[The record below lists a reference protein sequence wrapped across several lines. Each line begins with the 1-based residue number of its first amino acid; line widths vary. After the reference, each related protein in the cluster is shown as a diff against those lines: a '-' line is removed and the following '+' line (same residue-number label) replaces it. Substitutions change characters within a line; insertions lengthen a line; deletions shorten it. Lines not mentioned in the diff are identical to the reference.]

1 MKITKRSG
9 KHTLF
14 ISLSAVLVIAGS
26 AVATYFALRHFNPPR
41 TTAQQ
46 PINTKQPD
54 PVPTPKE
61 KTPDSPK
68 PPAPAAPITITLPR
82 ATPIPARIVNNAD
95 DADLWKIANKSRAFA
110 NPRYQP
116 SDLRIVS
123 VPTLPG
129 RGQDERSLRAVLM
142 PDLERLVAAA
152 RAAGVTLR
160 VGSGYRSYA
169 TQASL
174 FASYAR
180 RHGEAEASRFSS
192 RPGHSEHQSG
202 LAVDFA
208 GADQTCWVDDCFE
221 QTAAGKWLATHA
233 HEYGFILRYP
243 KGKEPITGYQYES
256 WHFRYVGRELAGA
269 LYQSGLTMEEAWS
282 YIEKAMTELKQRGTQ

>member
-1 MKITKRSG
+1 MKITKRSSER
-9 KHTLF
+9 KLL
-14 ISLSAVLVIAGS
+14 ISIGAVLVVAGS
-26 AVATYFALRHFNPPR
+26 AVATYFTLRHFNPPR
-41 TTAQQ
+41 TT
-46 PINTKQPD
+46 TKQSISKEQPA
-54 PVPTPKE
+54 PTPKA
-61 KTPDSPK
+61 KTPDSQK
-68 PPAPAAPITITLPR
+68 PPAPAAPTIALPN
-82 ATPIPARIVNNAD
+82 ATPIPGRIVNNAD

-129 RGQDERSLRAVLM
+129 RSQDERSLRAVLM

-180 RHGEAEASRFSS
+180 QHGEAAASRFSS

-221 QTAAGKWLATHA
+221 QTAAGKWLAAHA

-243 KGKEPITGYQYES
+243 KGKEKITGIANEA
-256 WHFRYVGRELAGA
+256 WHFRYVGKDLAA
-269 LYQSGLTMEEAWS
+269 LIHESGLTFDEVYQNMVKLRDNTSVA
-282 YIEKAMTELKQRGTQ
+282 K

>member
-1 MKITKRSG
+1 MKITKRLRERKLLLG
-9 KHTLF
+9 
-14 ISLSAVLVIAGS
+14 LSAVLIIASS
-26 AVATYFALRHFNPPR
+26 AVVTYFTLRHFNPPH

-46 PINTKQPD
+46 PIRQEQPA
-54 PVPTPKE
+54 PTPKE

-68 PPAPAAPITITLPR
+68 PPAPAAPVTITLPR

-116 SDLRIVS
+116 SDLRLVS

-142 PDLERLVAAA
+142 PDLEKLVAAA

-174 FASYAR
+174 FASYAH
-180 RHGEAEASRFSS
+180 RHGEAAASRFSS

-208 GADQTCWVDDCFE
+208 GADQTCWVDNCFE
-221 QTAAGKWLATHA
+221 GTAAGKWLAAHA

-243 KGKEPITGYQYES
+243 KGKESITGYQYEP

-269 LYQSGLTMEEAWS
+269 LHQSGLTMEEAWS
-282 YIEKAMTELKQRGTQ
+282 YIEKAMTKLKQRGTQ

>member
-1 MKITKRSG
+1 MKIAKRSG
-9 KHTLF
+9 KRTLP
-14 ISLSAVLVIAGS
+14 ISLSTVLVIAGS
-26 AVATYFALRHFNPPR
+26 AVVTYFTLRHFNPPHA
-41 TTAQQ
+41 TTQQ
-46 PINTKQPD
+46 PISKEQPA
-54 PVPTPKE
+54 PTPKE
-61 KTPDSPK
+61 KASDSHKTPT
-68 PPAPAAPITITLPR
+68 PPTIALPN

-95 DADLWKIANKSRAFA
+95 DADLWKIANKSQAFA

-116 SDLRIVS
+116 SDLRLVS

-142 PDLERLVAAA
+142 PDLEKLVAAA
-152 RAAGVTLR
+152 RAAGVILR

-180 RHGEAEASRFSS
+180 RHGEAAASRFSS

-202 LAVDFA
+202 LAADFA

-221 QTAAGKWLATHA
+221 QTAAGKWLAAHA

-243 KGKEPITGYQYES
+243 KGKEKITGYQYEP

-269 LYQSGLTMEEAWS
+269 LHQSGLTMEEAWS

>member
-1 MKITKRSG
+1 MNITKRSQ
-9 KHTLF
+9 KRTLF

-41 TTAQQ
+41 TIAQQ

-68 PPAPAAPITITLPR
+68 PPAPAAPITIALPR
-82 ATPIPARIVNNAD
+82 ATPIPARIVNNAN

-160 VGSGYRSYA
+160 IGSGYRSYA

-221 QTAAGKWLATHA
+221 QTAAGKWLAAHA

-243 KGKEPITGYQYES
+243 KGKESITGYQYEP

-269 LYQSGLTMEEAWS
+269 LHQSGLTMEEAWS

>member
-9 KHTLF
+9 KRNLL
-14 ISLSAVLVIAGS
+14 IGLEAALIVAGS
-26 AVATYFALRHFNPPR
+26 AVVTYFTLRHFNPPHA
-41 TTAQQ
+41 TTQQ
-46 PINTKQPD
+46 PISKERPA
-54 PVPTPKE
+54 PAPKE
-61 KTPDSPK
+61 KTPDSQK
-68 PPAPAAPITITLPR
+68 TPAPAASTIALPN

-174 FASYAR
+174 FASYVS
-180 RHGEAEASRFSS
+180 RHGEAAASRFSS

-221 QTAAGKWLATHA
+221 RTAAGKWLAAHA

-243 KGKEPITGYQYES
+243 KGKEKITGYQYEP

-269 LYQSGLTMEEAWS
+269 LHQSGLTMEEAWP
-282 YIEKAMTELKQRGTQ
+282 YIEKAASEIKQK

>member
-1 MKITKRSG
+1 M
-9 KHTLF
+9 
-14 ISLSAVLVIAGS
+14 
-26 AVATYFALRHFNPPR
+26 TYFTLRHFNPPHA
-41 TTAQQ
+41 TTQQ
-46 PINTKQPD
+46 PISKERPA
-54 PVPTPKE
+54 PAPKE
-61 KTPDSPK
+61 KTPDSQK
-68 PPAPAAPITITLPR
+68 TPAPAASTIALPN

-174 FASYAR
+174 FASYVS
-180 RHGEAEASRFSS
+180 RHGEAAASRFSS

-221 QTAAGKWLATHA
+221 RTAAGKWLAAHA

-243 KGKEPITGYQYES
+243 KGKEKITGYQYEP

-269 LYQSGLTMEEAWS
+269 LHQSGLTIEEAWP
-282 YIEKAMTELKQRGTQ
+282 YIEKAASEIKQK

>member
-1 MKITKRSG
+1 MKITKRSSER
-9 KHTLF
+9 KLL
-14 ISLSAVLVIAGS
+14 ISLGAMLVVASSAVV
-26 AVATYFALRHFNPPR
+26 TYFTLRHFNPPHA
-41 TTAQQ
+41 TTQQ
-46 PINTKQPD
+46 PISKEQPA
-54 PVPTPKE
+54 PTPKE
-61 KTPDSPK
+61 KTPDSQK
-68 PPAPAAPITITLPR
+68 PPAPAAPGLALPN
-82 ATPIPARIVNNAD
+82 ATPIPARIVNSAN

-116 SDLRIVS
+116 SDLRLVS

-142 PDLERLVAAA
+142 PDLEKLVAAA

-174 FASYAR
+174 FASYVR
-180 RHGEAEASRFSS
+180 RHGEAAASRFSS

-221 QTAAGKWLATHA
+221 RTAAGKWLAAHA

-243 KGKEPITGYQYES
+243 KGKEKITGYQYEP

-269 LYQSGLTMEEAWS
+269 LHQSGLTMEEAWS
-282 YIEKAMTELKQRGTQ
+282 YIEKVMTELKQRGTQ

>member
-1 MKITKRSG
+1 MKIAKNPRKR
-9 KHTLF
+9 KVM
-14 ISLSAVLVIAGS
+14 ISLGAVVII
-26 AVATYFALRHFNPPR
+26 AVSGTATYFVLHHVNQPNN
-41 TTAQQ
+41 TAQQ
-46 PINTKQPD
+46 PAETEQSNTPS
-54 PVPTPKE
+54 TPEQKAPNDQ
-61 KTPDSPK
+61 KKLT
-68 PPAPAAPITITLPR
+68 PAAPTIALPN
-82 ATPIPARIVNNAD
+82 ATPIPARAIDSAN
-95 DADLWKIANKSRAFA
+95 DADIWKIVNKSRAFT

-116 SDLRIVS
+116 SDLRLVS

-142 PDLERLVAAA
+142 PDLEKLVAAA
-152 RAAGVTLR
+152 RAAGVTIR

-202 LAVDFA
+202 LAVDLA
-208 GADQTCWVDDCFE
+208 GADQTCWVDECFE
-221 QTAAGKWLATHA
+221 RTAAGKWLAAHA
-233 HEYGFILRYP
+233 HEYGFTLRYP
-243 KGKEPITGYQYES
+243 KGKESITGYQYEP

-269 LYQSGLTMEEAWS
+269 LRQSGLTLEEAWS
-282 YIEKAMTELKQRGTQ
+282 YIEKAMTELKQRGAQ

>member
-1 MKITKRSG
+1 MKIAKRSG
-9 KHTLF
+9 KRNLL
-14 ISLSAVLVIAGS
+14 IGLGAALIIASSAVV
-26 AVATYFALRHFNPPR
+26 TYFTLRHFSPPHA
-41 TTAQQ
+41 TTQQ
-46 PINTKQPD
+46 PISKERPA
-54 PVPTPKE
+54 PAPKE
-61 KTPDSPK
+61 KTPDSQK
-68 PPAPAAPITITLPR
+68 PPVPAAPGLALPN
-82 ATPIPARIVNNAD
+82 ATPIPARIVNSAD

-116 SDLRIVS
+116 SDLRLVS

-142 PDLERLVAAA
+142 PDLEKLVAAA

-221 QTAAGKWLATHA
+221 QTAAGKWLAAHA

-243 KGKEPITGYQYES
+243 KGKESITGYQYEP

-269 LYQSGLTMEEAWS
+269 LHQSGLTMEEAWS
-282 YIEKAMTELKQRGTQ
+282 YIEKAMTKLKQRGTQ

>member
-1 MKITKRSG
+1 MKITKRLRERKLLLG
-9 KHTLF
+9 LG
-14 ISLSAVLVIAGS
+14 AVLIIASS
-26 AVATYFALRHFNPPR
+26 AVATYFTLRHFNPPR

-46 PINTKQPD
+46 PISQEQPA
-54 PVPTPKE
+54 PTPKE
-61 KTPDSPK
+61 KDPDSPK
-68 PPAPAAPITITLPR
+68 TPAPAAPITIALPN
-82 ATPIPARIVNNAD
+82 ATPIPARIVNDAD
-95 DADLWKIANKSRAFA
+95 DADIWKIVNKSRAFA

-116 SDLRIVS
+116 SDLRLVS

-129 RGQDERSLRAVLM
+129 RSQDERSLRAVLM
-142 PDLERLVAAA
+142 PDLEKLVAAA
-152 RAAGVTLR
+152 GNAGVTIY

-174 FASYAR
+174 FASNVR
-180 RHGEAEASRFSS
+180 QHGEAKANRFSS

-221 QTAAGKWLATHA
+221 RTAAGKWLAAHA

-243 KGKEPITGYQYES
+243 KGKEKITGYQYEP

-269 LYQSGLTMEEAWS
+269 LQQSGLTMEEAWS
-282 YIEKAMTELKQRGTQ
+282 YIEKAMTKLKQRGTQ

>member
-1 MKITKRSG
+1 MKIAKRSG
-9 KHTLF
+9 KRNL
-14 ISLSAVLVIAGS
+14 IIGLGAVLIIAGS
-26 AVATYFALRHFNPPR
+26 AVATYFTLRHFNPPHA
-41 TTAQQ
+41 TTQQ
-46 PINTKQPD
+46 PISKEQPA
-54 PVPTPKE
+54 PTPKE
-61 KTPDSPK
+61 KAPDSQK
-68 PPAPAAPITITLPR
+68 PPAPAAPGLALPN
-82 ATPIPARIVNNAD
+82 ATPIPARIVNSAD
-95 DADLWKIANKSRAFA
+95 DTDLWKIANKSRAFA

-116 SDLRIVS
+116 SDLRLVS
-123 VPTLPG
+123 VPTLSG

-142 PDLERLVAAA
+142 PELEKLVAAA

-174 FASYAR
+174 FASYVR
-180 RHGEAEASRFSS
+180 RHGEAAASRFSS

-243 KGKEPITGYQYES
+243 KGKEPITGYQYEP

-269 LYQSGLTMEEAWS
+269 LHQSGLTMEEAWS

>member
-1 MKITKRSG
+1 MKITKRSSER
-9 KHTLF
+9 KLL
-14 ISLSAVLVIAGS
+14 ISIGAVLVVAGS
-26 AVATYFALRHFNPPR
+26 AVATYFTLRHFNPPHA
-41 TTAQQ
+41 TTQQ
-46 PINTKQPD
+46 PISKERPA
-54 PVPTPKE
+54 PAPKE
-61 KTPDSPK
+61 KTPDSQK
-68 PPAPAAPITITLPR
+68 TPAPAASTIALPNA
-82 ATPIPARIVNNAD
+82 ATPIPAHIVNNAD

-116 SDLRIVS
+116 SDLRLVS

-142 PDLERLVAAA
+142 PDPEKLVAAA

-174 FASYAR
+174 FASYVR
-180 RHGEAEASRFSS
+180 QHGEAAASRFSS

-221 QTAAGKWLATHA
+221 RTAAGKWLAAHA

-243 KGKEPITGYQYES
+243 KGKEKITGYQYEP

-269 LYQSGLTMEEAWS
+269 LQQSGLTMEEAWP
-282 YIEKAMTELKQRGTQ
+282 YIEKAASEIKQK

>member
-1 MKITKRSG
+1 M
-9 KHTLF
+9 
-14 ISLSAVLVIAGS
+14 
-26 AVATYFALRHFNPPR
+26 TYFTLRYFNPPH
-41 TTAQQ
+41 TATQQ
-46 PINTKQPD
+46 PTSKEQPA
-54 PVPTPKE
+54 PTPKE
-61 KTPDSPK
+61 KTPDSQKK
-68 PPAPAAPITITLPR
+68 PTAPTIALLN
-82 ATPIPARIVNNAD
+82 ATPIPARIVNSAD

-129 RGQDERSLRAVLM
+129 RGQDERSLRAVLI
-142 PDLERLVAAA
+142 PDLEKLVAAA
-152 RAAGVTLR
+152 RAAGVTIR
-160 VGSGYRSYA
+160 VGSGYRSYT

-174 FASYAR
+174 FASYVHQ
-180 RHGEAEASRFSS
+180 HGEAAASRFSS
-192 RPGHSEHQSG
+192 HPGHSEHQSG

-221 QTAAGKWLATHA
+221 RTAAGKWLAAHA

-243 KGKEPITGYQYES
+243 KGKEKITGYQYEP

-269 LYQSGLTMEEAWS
+269 LQQSDLTMEEAWP
-282 YIEKAMTELKQRGTQ
+282 YIEKAASKIKQK

>member
-1 MKITKRSG
+1 MKIAKRSG
-9 KHTLF
+9 KRNLL
-14 ISLSAVLVIAGS
+14 IGLGAVLIIASSAVV
-26 AVATYFALRHFNPPR
+26 TYFTLRHFNPPR
-41 TTAQQ
+41 TTTQQ
-46 PINTKQPD
+46 PISKEQPT
-54 PVPTPKE
+54 PTPKE
-61 KTPDSPK
+61 KAPDSQK
-68 PPAPAAPITITLPR
+68 PPAPAAPGLALPN
-82 ATPIPARIVNNAD
+82 ATPIPARIVNSAD

-116 SDLRIVS
+116 SDLRLVS

-152 RAAGVTLR
+152 RAAAVTLR

-221 QTAAGKWLATHA
+221 RTAAGKWLAAHA

-243 KGKEPITGYQYES
+243 KGKESITAYQYEP
-256 WHFRYVGRELAGA
+256 WHIR
-269 LYQSGLTMEEAWS
+269 
-282 YIEKAMTELKQRGTQ
+282 

>member
-1 MKITKRSG
+1 MKITKLSG
-9 KHTLF
+9 KHNLL
-14 ISLSAVLVIAGS
+14 IGLGAVLIIASSAVV
-26 AVATYFALRHFNPPR
+26 TYFTLRHFNPPR

-46 PINTKQPD
+46 PISQEQPALA
-54 PVPTPKE
+54 PKE
-61 KTPDSPK
+61 KAPDSQK
-68 PPAPAAPITITLPR
+68 PPVPAAPGLALPN

-116 SDLRIVS
+116 SDLRPVS

-142 PDLERLVAAA
+142 PDLEKLVAAA

-174 FASYAR
+174 FASYVR
-180 RHGEAEASRFSS
+180 RHGEAAASRFSS

-221 QTAAGKWLATHA
+221 RTAAGKWLAAHA

-243 KGKEPITGYQYES
+243 KGKEKITGYQYEP

-269 LYQSGLTMEEAWS
+269 LHQSGLTMEEAWS
-282 YIEKAMTELKQRGTQ
+282 YIEEAMTKLKQRGTQ

>member
-1 MKITKRSG
+1 MKITKRSSER
-9 KHTLF
+9 KLL
-14 ISLSAVLVIAGS
+14 ISLGAVLVVAGS
-26 AVATYFALRHFNPPR
+26 AVVTYFTLRHFNPPH
-41 TTAQQ
+41 TTTQQ
-46 PINTKQPD
+46 PISKEQPA
-54 PVPTPKE
+54 PAPKE
-61 KTPDSPK
+61 KAPDSQK
-68 PPAPAAPITITLPR
+68 PPAPAAPTIALPN
-82 ATPIPARIVNNAD
+82 ATPIPARIVNSAN

-116 SDLRIVS
+116 SNLRLVS

-142 PDLERLVAAA
+142 PDLEKLVAAA

-174 FASYAR
+174 FASYVR
-180 RHGEAEASRFSS
+180 RHGEAAASRFSS

-202 LAVDFA
+202 LAADFA
-208 GADQTCWVDDCFE
+208 GTDQTCWVDDCFE
-221 QTAAGKWLATHA
+221 RTAAGKWLAAHA

-243 KGKEPITGYQYES
+243 KGKEPITGYQYEP
-256 WHFRYVGRELAGA
+256 WHFRYVGRELASA
-269 LYQSGLTMEEAWS
+269 LHQSGLTMEEAWS
-282 YIEKAMTELKQRGTQ
+282 YIEKAMTKLKQRGTQ

>member
-1 MKITKRSG
+1 MKITKRSQ
-9 KHTLF
+9 KRTLLLGLGAVL
-14 ISLSAVLVIAGS
+14 IIASSAVT
-26 AVATYFALRHFNPPR
+26 TYFTLRHFNPPH

-46 PINTKQPD
+46 PISQEQPA
-54 PVPTPKE
+54 PEPKE
-61 KTPDSPK
+61 KAPDSQK
-68 PPAPAAPITITLPR
+68 TPAAPTIALPN
-82 ATPIPARIVNNAD
+82 ATPIPARIVNSAD
-95 DADLWKIANKSRAFA
+95 DADLWKIANKSQAFA

-116 SDLRIVS
+116 SDLRLVS

-142 PDLERLVAAA
+142 PDLEKLVAAA
-152 RAAGVTLR
+152 RAAGVILR

-180 RHGEAEASRFSS
+180 RHGEAAASRFSS

-208 GADQTCWVDDCFE
+208 GTDQTCWVDDCFE
-221 QTAAGKWLATHA
+221 RTAAGKWLTAHA

-243 KGKEPITGYQYES
+243 KGKEKITGYQYEP

-269 LYQSGLTMEEAWS
+269 LQQSGLTMEEAWP
-282 YIEKAMTELKQRGTQ
+282 YIEKAASEIKQK

>member
-1 MKITKRSG
+1 MKIAKCPRKRKLLLG
-9 KHTLF
+9 
-14 ISLSAVLVIAGS
+14 LSAVLIIASS
-26 AVATYFALRHFNPPR
+26 AVVTYFTLRHFNP
-41 TTAQQ
+41 Q
-46 PINTKQPD
+46 PIRQEQPA
-54 PVPTPKE
+54 PTPKE

-68 PPAPAAPITITLPR
+68 PPAPAAPVTITLPR
-82 ATPIPARIVNNAD
+82 ATPIRARIVNNAD

-116 SDLRIVS
+116 SDLRLVS

-142 PDLERLVAAA
+142 PDLEKLVAAA

-180 RHGEAEASRFSS
+180 RHGEAAASRFSS

-208 GADQTCWVDDCFE
+208 GADQTCWVIV
-221 QTAAGKWLATHA
+221 L
-233 HEYGFILRYP
+233 
-243 KGKEPITGYQYES
+243 KEPPPANGWPPT
-256 WHFRYVGRELAGA
+256 LMNTA
-269 LYQSGLTMEEAWS
+269 LFCAIRRVRNRSPAINTSHGIFATSGGS
-282 YIEKAMTELKQRGTQ
+282 

>member
-1 MKITKRSG
+1 MKIAKRSG
-9 KHTLF
+9 KRNLF
-14 ISLSAVLVIAGS
+14 IGLGAVLIIASSAVV
-26 AVATYFALRHFNPPR
+26 TYFTLRHFSPPHAA
-41 TTAQQ
+41 TQQ
-46 PINTKQPD
+46 PISKEQPA
-54 PVPTPKE
+54 PTPKE
-61 KTPDSPK
+61 KAPDSQK
-68 PPAPAAPITITLPR
+68 PPVPAAPGLALPN
-82 ATPIPARIVNNAD
+82 ATPIPARIVNSAD

-116 SDLRIVS
+116 SDLRPVS

-142 PDLERLVAAA
+142 PDLEKLVAAA
-152 RAAGVTLR
+152 RADGVTLR

-174 FASYAR
+174 FASYVR
-180 RHGEAEASRFSS
+180 RHGEAAASRFSS

-202 LAVDFA
+202 LAVDFT

-221 QTAAGKWLATHA
+221 RTAAGKWLAAHA

-243 KGKEPITGYQYES
+243 KGKEKITGYQYEP

-269 LYQSGLTMEEAWS
+269 LHQSGLTMEEAWS

>member
-1 MKITKRSG
+1 MVLTSG
-9 KHTLF
+9 ESPTNLEPSP
-14 ISLSAVLVIAGS
+14 ILVISPATS
-26 AVATYFALRHFNPPR
+26 ASSACR
-41 TTAQQ
+41 Q
-46 PINTKQPD
+46 
-54 PVPTPKE
+54 
-61 KTPDSPK
+61 
-68 PPAPAAPITITLPR
+68 
-82 ATPIPARIVNNAD
+82 
-95 DADLWKIANKSRAFA
+95 
-110 NPRYQP
+110 
-116 SDLRIVS
+116 
-123 VPTLPG
+123 LPG

-142 PDLERLVAAA
+142 PDLEKLVAAA

-174 FASYAR
+174 FASYVR
-180 RHGEAEASRFSS
+180 QHGEAAASRFSS

-221 QTAAGKWLATHA
+221 RTAAGKWLAAHA

-243 KGKEPITGYQYES
+243 KGKEKITGYQYEP

-269 LYQSGLTMEEAWS
+269 LHQSGLTMEEAWS

>member
-1 MKITKRSG
+1 MNITKRSG
-9 KHTLF
+9 KRTLF

-46 PINTKQPD
+46 PISTKQPD
-54 PVPTPKE
+54 PVPTPK
-61 KTPDSPK
+61 KKAPDSPK
-68 PPAPAAPITITLPR
+68 PPAPAAPITINLPR

-116 SDLRIVS
+116 SDLHLVS

-160 VGSGYRSYA
+160 VGSGYRSYT

-221 QTAAGKWLATHA
+221 GTAAGKWLAAHA

-243 KGKEPITGYQYES
+243 KGKEPITGYQYEP

-269 LYQSGLTMEEAWS
+269 LHQSGLTMEEAWS
-282 YIEKAMTELKQRGTQ
+282 YIEKAMTQLKQRGTQ

>member
-1 MKITKRSG
+1 MKITKRLRERKLLLG
-9 KHTLF
+9 LG
-14 ISLSAVLVIAGS
+14 AVLIIASS
-26 AVATYFALRHFNPPR
+26 AVATYFTLRHFNPPR

-46 PINTKQPD
+46 PISQGQPA
-54 PVPTPKE
+54 PTPKE
-61 KTPDSPK
+61 KDPDSPK
-68 PPAPAAPITITLPR
+68 TPAPAALITIALPN
-82 ATPIPARIVNNAD
+82 ATPIPARIVNSAD

-116 SDLRIVS
+116 SDLRLVS

-152 RAAGVTLR
+152 RAAAVTLR

-221 QTAAGKWLATHA
+221 RTAAGKWLAAHA

-243 KGKEPITGYQYES
+243 KGKESITGYQYEP

-269 LYQSGLTMEEAWS
+269 LHQSGLTMEEAWS
-282 YIEKAMTELKQRGTQ
+282 YIEKAMTKLKQRGTQ

>member
-1 MKITKRSG
+1 MKIAKCPRKRKLLLG
-9 KHTLF
+9 
-14 ISLSAVLVIAGS
+14 LSAVLIIASS
-26 AVATYFALRHFNPPR
+26 AVVTYFTLRHFNPPHV
-41 TTAQQ
+41 TTQQ
-46 PINTKQPD
+46 PISKEQPA
-54 PVPTPKE
+54 PTPKE
-61 KTPDSPK
+61 KTPDSQK
-68 PPAPAAPITITLPR
+68 PPAPAAPGLALPN
-82 ATPIPARIVNNAD
+82 ATPIPARIVNSAD

-116 SDLRIVS
+116 SDLRLVS

-142 PDLERLVAAA
+142 PDLEKLVATA

-180 RHGEAEASRFSS
+180 RHGEAAASRFSS

-221 QTAAGKWLATHA
+221 RTAAGKWLAAHA

-243 KGKEPITGYQYES
+243 RGKEKITGYQYEP

>member
-1 MKITKRSG
+1 MKIAKCSG
-9 KHTLF
+9 KRNLLIGLGAVLIIT
-14 ISLSAVLVIAGS
+14 SSAVV
-26 AVATYFALRHFNPPR
+26 TYFTLRHFNPPHA
-41 TTAQQ
+41 TTQQ
-46 PINTKQPD
+46 PLSKEQ
-54 PVPTPKE
+54 PVPTPKA
-61 KTPDSPK
+61 KTPDSQK
-68 PPAPAAPITITLPR
+68 PPAPAAPGLALPN
-82 ATPIPARIVNNAD
+82 ATPIPARIVNSAD

-142 PDLERLVAAA
+142 PELEKLVAAA

-174 FASYAR
+174 FASYVR
-180 RHGEAEASRFSS
+180 RHGEAAASRFSS

-221 QTAAGKWLATHA
+221 RTAAGKWLAAHA

-243 KGKEPITGYQYES
+243 KGKESITGYQYEP

-282 YIEKAMTELKQRGTQ
+282 YIEKAMIELKQRGTQ

>member
-1 MKITKRSG
+1 MKIAKCPRKRKLLLG
-9 KHTLF
+9 
-14 ISLSAVLVIAGS
+14 LSAVLIIASS
-26 AVATYFALRHFNPPR
+26 AVVTYFTLRHFNPPH

-46 PINTKQPD
+46 PIRQEQPA
-54 PVPTPKE
+54 PTPKE

-68 PPAPAAPITITLPR
+68 PPAPAAPVTITLPR
-82 ATPIPARIVNNAD
+82 ATPIPARIVNDAD

-116 SDLRIVS
+116 SDLRLVS

-142 PDLERLVAAA
+142 PDLEKLVAAA

-180 RHGEAEASRFSS
+180 RHGEAAASRFSS

-208 GADQTCWVDDCFE
+208 GADQTCWVDNCFE
-221 QTAAGKWLATHA
+221 GTAAGKWLAAHA

-243 KGKEPITGYQYES
+243 KGKESITGYQYEP

-269 LYQSGLTMEEAWS
+269 LHQSGLTMEEAWS
-282 YIEKAMTELKQRGTQ
+282 YIEKAMTKLKQRGTQ

>member
-1 MKITKRSG
+1 MKIAKRSG
-9 KHTLF
+9 KRNLL
-14 ISLSAVLVIAGS
+14 IGLGAALIVAGS
-26 AVATYFALRHFNPPR
+26 AVVTYFTLRYFNPPHA
-41 TTAQQ
+41 AQQ
-46 PINTKQPD
+46 PISKEQPA
-54 PVPTPKE
+54 PAPKE
-61 KTPDSPK
+61 KAPDSQK
-68 PPAPAAPITITLPR
+68 PPAPAAPTIALPN
-82 ATPIPARIVNNAD
+82 ATPIPARIVNSAD

-116 SDLRIVS
+116 SDLRLVS

-142 PDLERLVAAA
+142 PDLEKLVAAA

-174 FASYAR
+174 FASYVR
-180 RHGEAEASRFSS
+180 QHGEAAASRFSS

-221 QTAAGKWLATHA
+221 RTAAGKWLAAHA

-243 KGKEPITGYQYES
+243 KGKEKIPAISTSRGI
-256 WHFRYVGRELAGA
+256 F
-269 LYQSGLTMEEAWS
+269 
-282 YIEKAMTELKQRGTQ
+282 AMLGGN

>member
-1 MKITKRSG
+1 MKITKRLRERKLLLG
-9 KHTLF
+9 LG
-14 ISLSAVLVIAGS
+14 AVLIIASS
-26 AVATYFALRHFNPPR
+26 AVATYFTLRHFNPPR

-46 PINTKQPD
+46 PISQEQPA
-54 PVPTPKE
+54 PTPKE
-61 KTPDSPK
+61 KDPDSPK
-68 PPAPAAPITITLPR
+68 TPAPAAPITIALPN
-82 ATPIPARIVNNAD
+82 ATPIPARIVNSAD

-116 SDLRIVS
+116 SDLRLVS

-142 PDLERLVAAA
+142 PDLEKLVAAA

-221 QTAAGKWLATHA
+221 RTTAGKWLAAHA

-243 KGKEPITGYQYES
+243 KGKESITGYQYEP

-269 LYQSGLTMEEAWS
+269 LHQSGLTMEEAWS
-282 YIEKAMTELKQRGTQ
+282 YIEEAMTKLKQRGTQ

>member
-1 MKITKRSG
+1 MKITKRSQ
-9 KHTLF
+9 KRTLLLGLGAVL
-14 ISLSAVLVIAGS
+14 IIASSAVT
-26 AVATYFALRHFNPPR
+26 TYFTLRHFNPPH

-46 PINTKQPD
+46 PISQEQPA
-54 PVPTPKE
+54 PAPKE
-61 KTPDSPK
+61 KAPDSQK
-68 PPAPAAPITITLPR
+68 TPAAPTIALPN
-82 ATPIPARIVNNAD
+82 ATPIPARIVNSAD
-95 DADLWKIANKSRAFA
+95 DADLWKIANKSQAFA

-116 SDLRIVS
+116 SDLRLVS

-142 PDLERLVAAA
+142 PDLEKLVAAA
-152 RAAGVTLR
+152 RAAGVILR

-180 RHGEAEASRFSS
+180 RHGEAAASRFSS

-208 GADQTCWVDDCFE
+208 GTDQTCWVDDCFE
-221 QTAAGKWLATHA
+221 RTAAGKWLTAHA

-243 KGKEPITGYQYES
+243 KGKEKITGYQYEP

-269 LYQSGLTMEEAWS
+269 LQQSGLTMEEAWP
-282 YIEKAMTELKQRGTQ
+282 YIEKAASEIKQK

>member
-1 MKITKRSG
+1 MKIAKRSG
-9 KHTLF
+9 KRNLL
-14 ISLSAVLVIAGS
+14 IGLGAALIVAGS
-26 AVATYFALRHFNPPR
+26 AVVTYFTLRHFNPPHA
-41 TTAQQ
+41 TTQQ
-46 PINTKQPD
+46 PISKEQPA
-54 PVPTPKE
+54 PAPKE
-61 KTPDSPK
+61 KTPDSQK
-68 PPAPAAPITITLPR
+68 PPAPAAPGLALPN

-142 PDLERLVAAA
+142 PDLEKLVAAA

-174 FASYAR
+174 FASYVR
-180 RHGEAEASRFSS
+180 QHGEAAASRFSS

-221 QTAAGKWLATHA
+221 RTAAGK
-233 HEYGFILRYP
+233 
-243 KGKEPITGYQYES
+243 
-256 WHFRYVGRELAGA
+256 
-269 LYQSGLTMEEAWS
+269 
-282 YIEKAMTELKQRGTQ
+282 

>member
-1 MKITKRSG
+1 MKITKRSSER
-9 KHTLF
+9 KLL
-14 ISLSAVLVIAGS
+14 ISIGAVLVVAGS
-26 AVATYFALRHFNPPR
+26 AVATYFTLRHFNPPHA
-41 TTAQQ
+41 TTQQ
-46 PINTKQPD
+46 PISKEQPA
-54 PVPTPKE
+54 PTPKE
-61 KTPDSPK
+61 KAPDSPK
-68 PPAPAAPITITLPR
+68 PPAPAAPITINLPS

-116 SDLRIVS
+116 SDLRLVS

-129 RGQDERSLRAVLM
+129 RGQDERSLRALLM
-142 PDLERLVAAA
+142 PDLEKLVAAA

-174 FASYAR
+174 FAGYVR
-180 RHGEAEASRFSS
+180 RHGEAAASRFSS

-221 QTAAGKWLATHA
+221 QTAAGKWLAAHA

-243 KGKEPITGYQYES
+243 KGKESITGYQYEP

-269 LYQSGLTMEEAWS
+269 LHQSGLTMEEAWS
-282 YIEKAMTELKQRGTQ
+282 YIEKAMTKLKQRGTQ

>member
-1 MKITKRSG
+1 MKITKHSQKR
-9 KHTLF
+9 TLF

-54 PVPTPKE
+54 PVPTPK
-61 KTPDSPK
+61 KKAPDSPK
-68 PPAPAAPITITLPR
+68 PPAPAAPITINLPS
-82 ATPIPARIVNNAD
+82 ATPIPVRIVNNAN

-152 RAAGVTLR
+152 RAASVTLR

-221 QTAAGKWLATHA
+221 QTAAGKWLAAHA
-233 HEYGFILRYP
+233 HEYGFTLRYP
-243 KGKEPITGYQYES
+243 KGKEPITGYQYEP

-269 LYQSGLTMEEAWS
+269 LHQSGLTMEEAWS